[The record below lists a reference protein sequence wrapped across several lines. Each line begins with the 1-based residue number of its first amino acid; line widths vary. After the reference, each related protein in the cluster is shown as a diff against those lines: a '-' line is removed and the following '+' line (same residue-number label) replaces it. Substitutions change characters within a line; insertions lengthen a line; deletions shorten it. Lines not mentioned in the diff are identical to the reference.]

1 MAAYNTITK
10 IIVWHIPSGT
20 EDSGTSGT
28 LSKQIND
35 FWQTLDTSSGAVQS
49 MTSVQLSRYT
59 VAVIIV
65 YLG

>member
-10 IIVWHIPSGT
+10 IIVGQVPSGT

-28 LSKQIND
+28 LSAQIND
-35 FWQTLDTSSGAVQS
+35 FWQSLDSTSGAVQS
-49 MTSVQLSRYT
+49 MTAVQLSPYT
-59 VAVIIV
+59 IAVIIV

>member
-1 MAAYNTITK
+1 MAAYDTITK
-10 IIVWHIPSGT
+10 IIVGQIPSGT

-35 FWQTLDTSSGAVQS
+35 FWQTLDSTSGAVQS
-49 MTSVQLSRYT
+49 MTAVQLSPYT

>member
-1 MAAYNTITK
+1 MATHVNEK
-10 IIVWHIPSGT
+10 SKSP
-20 EDSGTSGT
+20 
-28 LSKQIND
+28 KQIND

-49 MTSVQLSRYT
+49 MTAVQLSRYT

>member
-1 MAAYNTITK
+1 MANNNTLTK
-10 IIVWHIPSGT
+10 IIVGTIAQGT
-20 EDSGTSGT
+20 EDSGTTGT
-28 LSKQIND
+28 LAEQINT

-49 MTSVQLSRYT
+49 MTSVQLSGHT

>member
-1 MAAYNTITK
+1 MAAYDTITK
-10 IIVWHIPSGT
+10 IIVGQIPSGT

>member
-1 MAAYNTITK
+1 MANYNTLTK
-10 IIVWHIPSGT
+10 IIVGTVPSGT
-20 EDSGTSGT
+20 QDSGTSDT
-28 LSKQIND
+28 LAEKINT

-49 MTSVQLSRYT
+49 MTSVPIGGHT

>member
-1 MAAYNTITK
+1 MANYNTLTK
-10 IIVWHIPSGT
+10 IIVGTLPNGT
-20 EDSGTSGT
+20 EDSSSSGT
-28 LSKQIND
+28 LAEKINT

-49 MTSVQLSRYT
+49 MTAVPVAGHT

>member
-1 MAAYNTITK
+1 MANYNTLTK
-10 IIVWHIPSGT
+10 IIVGTIAQGT
-20 EDSGTSGT
+20 EDSGTTGT
-28 LSKQIND
+28 LSEQINT

-49 MTSVQLSRYT
+49 MTAVQLSGHT